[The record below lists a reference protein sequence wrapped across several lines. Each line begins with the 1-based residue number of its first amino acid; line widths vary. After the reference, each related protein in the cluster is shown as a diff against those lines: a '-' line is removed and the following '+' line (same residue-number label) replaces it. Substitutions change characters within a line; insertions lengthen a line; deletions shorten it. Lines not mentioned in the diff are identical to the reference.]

1 MNASALSYGAPAA
14 TGAQL
19 DLLDLSQFDGF
30 GSLSKRE
37 QAFAA
42 SIFEGLT
49 QRAAAAR
56 AGVTGSPE
64 VLDQAGH
71 TLMRNTRVQRL
82 LAQAWAK
89 SGASIHRTLAQAAHL
104 QMLAYQQAVQ
114 ADTAKVR
121 EAAMKQWAQCSTLIA
136 SIHGK
141 LCLNVTG
148 SIQHEHGGAVNVIH
162 ESALPALAAIRRAVL
177 EERHQT
183 INLPGEKAA

>member
-1 MNASALSYGAPAA
+1 MNASALSSEAPATTA
-14 TGAQL
+14 AQL

-37 QAFAA
+37 QDFAA
-42 SIFEGLT
+42 AIFEGLT

-71 TLMRNTRVQRL
+71 SLMRNPRVQRL

-104 QMLAYQQAVQ
+104 QMLAYQQAVE

-141 LCLNVTG
+141 LSLNIAG
-148 SIQHEHGGAVNVIH
+148 SIQHEHGGQVNVIH
-162 ESALPALAAIRRAVL
+162 ESVLPALSAMRRAVV
-177 EERHQT
+177 EMRAQSFD
-183 INLPGEKAA
+183 ISQEKAA